1 MRRAASS
8 AARLRENASTAPLDA
23 AYAVMYGL
31 PCVADS
37 EAVLTMTPVPSGR
50 CRSASRQNSAV
61 PTRLTENS
69 RFRSSTVSVSIGVVL
84 WTPATFTRTSMPP
97 SVPAASA
104 TAATTAGS
112 SVTSTAAVVRP
123 PGPSAAAAVP
133 ASPASSTST
142 A

>member
-1 MRRAASS
+1 EWIWTGAAAQCNDLILEKYDRSSPSGNMPGVRVSGVSTAPGETGTTRMRRAASS

-23 AYAVMYGL
+23 AYAVMYGF

-69 RFRSSTVSVSIGVVL
+69 
-84 WTPATFTRTSMPP
+84 
-97 SVPAASA
+97 
-104 TAATTAGS
+104 
-112 SVTSTAAVVRP
+112 
-123 PGPSAAAAVP
+123 
-133 ASPASSTST
+133 
-142 A
+142 